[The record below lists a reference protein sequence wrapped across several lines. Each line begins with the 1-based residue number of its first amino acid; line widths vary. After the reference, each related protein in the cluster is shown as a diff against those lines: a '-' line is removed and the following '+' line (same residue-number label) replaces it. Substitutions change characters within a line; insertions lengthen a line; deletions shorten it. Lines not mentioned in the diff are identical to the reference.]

1 MTMAAWQTRWRC
13 PAGGSPRPA
22 RRAGVAEAG
31 VLLAALLGV
40 CGSFGVQMAAADDG
54 GAPAAQPEEPADDV
68 EDGDVGDLQLR
79 YAMARLKLAELDL
92 QRAVKLNRPTPN
104 AIGGLEITRL
114 TNHVRLMQRQLEI
127 AQGKPQSS
135 ARELGLAVAE
145 LAAETAHADLDA
157 ARAANKRSPRAVK
170 EINIQRLETMVE
182 IAELRLELYRNP
194 SYVPSPIDEM
204 QWHIDQL
211 TEQLIDLRHRLE
223 TRSANSFGN
232 NE

>member
-1 MTMAAWQTRWRC
+1 MTMAAWQTRWQC
-13 PAGGSPRPA
+13 PAGGSPRRA
-22 RRAGVAEAG
+22 QRAGVAEAG

-54 GAPAAQPEEPADDV
+54 
-68 EDGDVGDLQLR
+68 LQLR

-145 LAAETAHADLDA
+145 LAAETARADLDA

-223 TRSANSFGN
+223 TRSTNGFGN

>member
-1 MTMAAWQTRWRC
+1 MTMAAWQTRWQC
-13 PAGGSPRPA
+13 PAGGSPRRA
-22 RRAGVAEAG
+22 QRAGVAEAG

-114 TNHVRLMQRQLEI
+114 TNHVRLMQRQL
-127 AQGKPQSS
+127 
-135 ARELGLAVAE
+135 
-145 LAAETAHADLDA
+145 
-157 ARAANKRSPRAVK
+157 
-170 EINIQRLETMVE
+170 
-182 IAELRLELYRNP
+182 
-194 SYVPSPIDEM
+194 
-204 QWHIDQL
+204 
-211 TEQLIDLRHRLE
+211 
-223 TRSANSFGN
+223 
-232 NE
+232 